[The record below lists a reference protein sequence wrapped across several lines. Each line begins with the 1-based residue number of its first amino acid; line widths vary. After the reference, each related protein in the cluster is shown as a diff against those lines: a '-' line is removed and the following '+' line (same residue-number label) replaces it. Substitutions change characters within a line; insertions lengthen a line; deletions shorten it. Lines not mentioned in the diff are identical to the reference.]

1 MNYKKMSFISG
12 IVIFFSILILFVS
25 IIGLAEKRIFF
36 TRDYIV
42 YVKFTDIAG
51 LQDQARVYMRGYR
64 IGWTKKVQ
72 FQQDGVIVRVDIN
85 KKYQIPADSHVEL
98 NTVSLLGEKALTIMP
113 GSSGKYLQAGAVLT
127 GENKDLMIEMKKVLG
142 QFRGDLEKGDIQAK
156 VVKLGES
163 IDFLHSVLS
172 KMDKKINHLNFAEY
186 NKQIKNVGLAGSSV
200 KNFMDQNSDSLKAS
214 FVKFD
219 KAITEITHFSQQAN
233 LIATKINQG
242 HGSTGQFVNNDEYL
256 KNVNETVTELRTLI
270 VDFKKNPKKYIDVS
284 VF

>member
-42 YVKFTDIAG
+42 YVKFADIAG

-64 IGWTKKVQ
+64 IGWTKKVE
-72 FQQDGVIVRVDIN
+72 FQQDGVVVRIDIN
-85 KKYQIPADSHVEL
+85 KKYQIPADSRVEL

-113 GSSGKYLQAGAVLT
+113 GNSERYLQAGAVLT
-127 GENKDLMIEMKKVLG
+127 GENKDLMGEMKKVLG

-156 VVKLGES
+156 VLKLGES

-172 KMDKKINHLNFAEY
+172 KMDKKINQINFAEY
-186 NKQIKNVGLAGSSV
+186 NKQIKNVGLAGLSV
-200 KNFMDQNSDSLKAS
+200 KNFVDQNSDSLKAS
-214 FVKFD
+214 FAKFD
-219 KAITEITHFSQQAN
+219 KAIAEITHLSQQAN
-233 LIATKINQG
+233 AIATKINSG
-242 HGSTGQFVNNDEYL
+242 HGSTGQLVNNEDYL

>member
-12 IVIFFSILILFVS
+12 IVIFFSICILFIS

-72 FQQDGVIVRVDIN
+72 FQQDSVIVRIDIN
-85 KKYQIPADSHVEL
+85 KNYQIPVDSRVEL
-98 NTVSLLGEKALTIMP
+98 NTVSLLGEKALTIIP
-113 GSSGKYLQAGAVLT
+113 GRSDKYLQSGAVLT
-127 GENKDLMIEMKKVLG
+127 GENKDLMSEMKKVLG
-142 QFRGDLEKGDIQAK
+142 QFRGDLENGDVQTK
-156 VVKLGES
+156 VAKLGKS
-163 IDFLHSVLS
+163 IDFLYSVLE
-172 KMDKKINHLNFAEY
+172 KMDSKIDYLNFAEY
-186 NKQIKNVGLAGSSV
+186 NKQIENVGLAALSV
-200 KNFMDQNSDSLKAS
+200 KKFMDENSDSLKTSIA
-214 FVKFD
+214 KFD
-219 KAITEITHFSQQAN
+219 KAVTEITHLSQQAS

-242 HGSTGQFVNNDEYL
+242 HGSTGQLVNNADYL